1 MAFSFREISNKKKM
15 YIGILYDHTFIKNYD
30 RDFVGDAILS
40 FYPAEV
46 KEKVWKIS
54 QGGTLLY
61 IKI

>member
-1 MAFSFREISNKKKM
+1 M

-46 KEKVWKIS
+46 KEKV
-54 QGGTLLY
+54 
-61 IKI
+61 